1 MAGPRGASL
10 VGQTISHYRVVEKLG
25 GGGMGV
31 VYKAEDTVL
40 GRAIALK
47 VLPEEVSQD
56 RQALERFLREARA
69 AAALNHPNICV
80 IHEIGEHEGQQF
92 IVMELLEGQT
102 LKHRIEGKP
111 LRLEQ
116 ALEWALQIADAL
128 DAAHVKGI
136 VHRDIKPANIFV
148 TARGQAKI
156 LDFGLAKL
164 APQPVAQA
172 VGAEA
177 TLTADEHLT
186 SPGTTVGT
194 VAYMSP
200 EQVRGEELDARS
212 DIFSLGVVVYE
223 MLTGRQPFTGT
234 TSAVIFEAIM
244 NRAPTA
250 PVRLNPEVPSKLE
263 EIVNKALEKD
273 RELRYQSAADVR
285 ADLKRAKRDTESGR
299 SAAMPSAVAA
309 PAPSAPATQQ
319 ASSDA
324 VVVAAVLKRHKRGA
338 LAAVMV
344 VALLL
349 AGLAYGVYR
358 LVAERA
364 EPRPSERSFESMK
377 ITRLTNT
384 GKSRRAAI
392 SPDGKYVVHVV
403 EEAGQQS
410 LWILQIATGSN
421 VQIQPPGEFQYLGLT
436 FSPDGNYIYY
446 VRAEGGS
453 IAFLYQVPT
462 LGGSPRKL
470 ATDVDTPVAVSP
482 DGKELAFVRH
492 LAREGEMAVM
502 AANSD
507 GSGERKLAIRH
518 VPGYY
523 PLAWPGGGAGPS
535 WSPDGKMIAVAAG
548 SFGGGATVVAVPAEG
563 GVEEPLTPG
572 QWVTAGRVQW
582 LPDGKGLVM
591 DANDQPSPFS
601 SQLWQVSY
609 PGGEVQR
616 ITNDLNVYQEVSV
629 TADGTALVT
638 TQGELLSGI
647 WVAPPGDAARARQV
661 TSGRGIYD
669 GLQGLAWT
677 PDGRLVFSST
687 ASGNLDIWVMDA
699 EGSNRKQLTT
709 AAQADIGPEVTP
721 DGRTVV
727 FISNRTG
734 STNIWRMDIDGG
746 NQKQLTHGDSDAV
759 PRVSA
764 DGQWVVFQS
773 ARTGKIN
780 LWKVPLEGGQEV
792 PVVEEESRVP
802 SLSPDGKLVAFR
814 FWDEAA
820 LRFRAGVV
828 RLEGGGSRT
837 VYDLPPSTIPF
848 QWSPDGKSFTYL
860 DSRQGVTNVWAQPLA
875 GGPPRQLTH
884 FTSDLIFAYAWSRD
898 GKQLALARG
907 IVTSDVVLLSNFRR

>member
-1 MAGPRGASL
+1 MIGTT
-10 VGQTISHYRVVEKLG
+10 VSHYRIVEKLG

-40 GRAIALK
+40 GRSVALK

-56 RQALERFLREARA
+56 KQALERFLREARA

-80 IHEIGEHEGQQF
+80 IHEIGEHEGRQF

-116 ALEWALQIADAL
+116 TLEWAVQIADAL
-128 DAAHVKGI
+128 DAAHAKGI

-164 APQPVAQA
+164 ASQPVAEA
-172 VGAEA
+172 PGATA
-177 TLTADEHLT
+177 TVAGDEHLT

-212 DIFSLGVVVYE
+212 DIFSLGVVLYE

-250 PVRLNPEVPSKLE
+250 PVRLNPEVPPKVE
-263 EIVNKALEKD
+263 EIINKSLEKD
-273 RELRYQSAADVR
+273 RDLRYQSAADLR

-309 PAPSAPATQQ
+309 PAPSVPVAQQ

-324 VVVAAVLKRHKRGA
+324 VVVAAVFKRHKRGA
-338 LAAVMV
+338 LAAAGMA
-344 VALLL
+344 ALLL
-349 AGLAYGVYR
+349 LGVGYGVYR
-358 LVAERA
+358 WVAGHA
-364 EPRPSERSFESMK
+364 GPRPSGRAFESMK

-421 VQIQPPGEFQYLGLT
+421 VQIQPPAEVEYLGLT
-436 FSPDGNYIYY
+436 FSPDGNYVYY
-446 VRAEGGS
+446 VRGEGGS
-453 IAFLYQVPT
+453 IAFVYQVPT
-462 LGGSPRKL
+462 LGGNPRKL
-470 ATDVDTPVAVSP
+470 ATDVDTPAAVSP
-482 DGKELAFVRH
+482 DGKQLAFVRH
-492 LAREGEMAVM
+492 LAKQGEMSVLVV
-502 AANSD
+502 NSD
-507 GSGERKLAIRH
+507 GSGERKLVTRH
-518 VPGYY
+518 VPGFY
-523 PLAWPGGGAGPS
+523 PLAWQGNSAGPS

-548 SFGGGATVVAVPAEG
+548 TFGRGATVVAVPAAG
-563 GVEEPLTPG
+563 GAEKPLAPE
-572 QWVTAGRVQW
+572 QWREVGRVQW
-582 LPDGKGLVM
+582 LPDGKGVVM
-591 DANDQPSPFS
+591 DGNDQAASPFS

-629 TADGTALVT
+629 MSDGTALVT
-638 TQGELLSGI
+638 TQGELLSGV
-647 WVAPPGDAARARQV
+647 WVAPPGDSAKARQV
-661 TSGRGIYD
+661 TSGRGTYD

-677 PDGRLVFSST
+677 PDGRVVFSSN
-687 ASGNLDIWVMDA
+687 ASGNLDLWMMDA
-699 EGSNRKQLTT
+699 DGSNRKQLKT
-709 AAQADIGPEVTP
+709 APQTDTSPEVTR

-727 FISNRTG
+727 FVSNRSG
-734 STNIWRMDIDGG
+734 NPNLWRADIDGG
-746 NQKQLTHGDSDAV
+746 NPKQLTHGDSDSV

-780 LWKVPLEGGQEV
+780 LWKVPLEGGKEV

-802 SLSPDGKLVAFR
+802 SLSPDGKLLAFI
-814 FWDEAA
+814 FWDEPG
-820 LRFRAGVV
+820 LRYRVGV
-828 RLEGGGSRT
+828 LPLGGGGSRQ
-837 VYDLPPSTIPF
+837 VYDLAPGTIRF
-848 QWSPDGKSFTYL
+848 QWDPDGKAFTYL
-860 DSRQGVTNVWAQPLA
+860 ITRQGVTNVWAQPLD
-875 GGPPRQLTH
+875 GGKPRPLTT
-884 FTSDLIFAYAWSRD
+884 FTSDLIFDYAWSRD

-907 IVTSDVVLLSNFRR
+907 NVTSDVVLLSNFRQ